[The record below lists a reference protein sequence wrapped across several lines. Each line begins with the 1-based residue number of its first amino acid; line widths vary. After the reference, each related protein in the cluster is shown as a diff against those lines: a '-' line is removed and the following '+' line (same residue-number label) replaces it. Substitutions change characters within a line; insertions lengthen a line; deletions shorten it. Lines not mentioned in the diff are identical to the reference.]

1 MNAVTAKSDHKPASK
16 LTSVDLKLQTSAEPI
31 TGGEILIR
39 SLLDLGVDTIFGYPG
54 GVVLGVYDMLYKIPE
69 LNHILVR
76 HEQGGT
82 HAADGYS
89 RATGRVGVVLA
100 TSGPGA
106 TNTVSGIATA
116 FSDSIPMVVLTGQV
130 PTNMIGNDAFQEA
143 DIIGI
148 TRPITKHSFLV
159 KDAASLPQ
167 ILADAFM
174 IAKSGRPGPV
184 VVDLPKDMLFSKTVY
199 RKPVAR
205 ESARRMTL
213 PQFDNIAGRIEE
225 AANLISS
232 ARKPVLYVGGGVI
245 LGEAHEELRTLAM
258 TFGIPV
264 TTTLMGLGAFPESH
278 PLSLGMLGMH
288 GTWYANTAVHECDVL
303 IAVGS
308 RFDDRVTGRL
318 SDFSPHSKKIHID
331 IDPACVNKNIIV
343 DVPLVG
349 NVKDILPKITK
360 QLKKSDY
367 SAWNN
372 YLTTVKQAHPL
383 KFDQPNGI
391 IMPQRVIQQIS
402 EITNGDAI
410 VTADVGQ
417 HQMWAAQYYQFNH
430 PRSWINSGGLGTMGF
445 GFPAALGAAV
455 GCPERT
461 VFAIVGDGGFQM
473 TPWELTTAAHYKI
486 PVKIAILNNGY
497 LGMVRQWQ
505 QLFYGRRYSHSH
517 LEPSNP
523 DFVKLAEAY
532 GAVGLRATHPDE
544 VRPTLEA
551 AMKITDQPVVMDFV
565 VKAEENVYPMIPA
578 GMSFYDMVEEDPSS
592 D

>member
-1 MNAVTAKSDHKPASK
+1 MIATYTHVDTENAALFRSVEISDS
-16 LTSVDLKLQTSAEPI
+16 LSAEPI
-31 TGGEILIR
+31 AGSEILIR

-54 GVVLGVYDMLYKIPE
+54 GVVLGIYDMLYKIPE
-69 LNHILVR
+69 LRHILVR

-89 RATGRVGVVLA
+89 RATGKVGVVLA

-116 FSDSIPMVVLTGQV
+116 FSDSIPMVILTGQV

-167 ILADAFM
+167 VLADAFM

-184 VVDLPKDMLFSKTVY
+184 VVDLPKDMLFSKTIY
-199 RKPVAR
+199 RKPVPR
-205 ESARRMTL
+205 DSARRMTL
-213 PQFDNIAGRIEE
+213 PQFDNLACRIEE
-225 AANLISS
+225 AADLISN

-245 LGEAHEELRTLAM
+245 LGEAHEELRELAM
-258 TFGIPV
+258 KFDIPV

-303 IAVGS
+303 VAVGA

-331 IDPACVNKNIIV
+331 IDPACVNKNIVV

-349 NVKDILPKITK
+349 NVKQVLPEITNRMR
-360 QLKKSDY
+360 KSDY
-367 SAWNN
+367 SAWNR
-372 YLTTVKQAHPL
+372 YLESVKAAHPL
-383 KFDQPNGI
+383 KFDQNDGI

-402 EITNGDAI
+402 EVTQGNAI
-410 VTADVGQ
+410 ITADVGQ

-445 GFPAALGAAV
+445 GFPAALGAAI
-455 GCPERT
+455 GCPDRT
-461 VFAIVGDGGFQM
+461 VVAIVGDGGFQM
-473 TPWELTTAAHYKI
+473 TPWELTTAVHYKI

-532 GAVGLRATHPDE
+532 GAVGMRATHPDE
-544 VRPTLEA
+544 VKIVLEA
-551 AMKITDQPVVMDFV
+551 AMMITDRPVVMDFV
-565 VKAEENVYPMIPA
+565 VKQEENVYPMIPA
-578 GMSFYDMVEEDPSS
+578 GMSYYDMVEADPQ
-592 D
+592 

>member
-1 MNAVTAKSDHKPASK
+1 MNASLASTTAPHHTDYA
-16 LTSVDLKLQTSAEPI
+16 TETAQEPI
-31 TGGEILIR
+31 SGADILVR

-54 GVVLGVYDMLYKIPE
+54 GVLLGVYDSLYKNPE
-69 LNHILVR
+69 LRHLLVR

-82 HAADGYS
+82 HAADGYT

-116 FSDSIPMVVLTGQV
+116 FSDSVPMVVLTGQV
-130 PTNMIGNDAFQEA
+130 PTHMIGNDAFQEA

-167 ILADAFM
+167 VLSDAFT
-174 IAKSGRPGPV
+174 IAQAGRPGPV
-184 VVDLPKDMLFSKTVY
+184 VVDLPKDMLISKAVY
-199 RKPVAR
+199 RKAEPRSYQKGV
-205 ESARRMTL
+205 TL
-213 PQFDNIAGRIEE
+213 PQFEALDERIKQ
-225 AANLISS
+225 AAELIRS
-232 ARKPVLYVGGGVI
+232 AKKPVLYVGGGVI
-245 LGEAHEELRTLAM
+245 LGEAHKELTELALAYQ
-258 TFGIPV
+258 IPV

-308 RFDDRVTGRL
+308 RFDDRVTGKL
-318 SDFSPHSKKIHID
+318 SAFSPFSKKIHID

-349 NVKDILPKITK
+349 HVKAILPK
-360 QLKKSDY
+360 LKAQIL
-367 SAWNN
+367 SADTTEWRT
-372 YLTTVKQAHPL
+372 YLDQVRQKHPL
-383 KFDQPNGI
+383 KFDSPEGV

-402 EITNGDAI
+402 EITRGEAI
-410 VTADVGQ
+410 ITADVGQ

-455 GCPERT
+455 GCPDRT
-461 VFAIVGDGGFQM
+461 VVAIVGDGGFQM
-473 TPWELTTAAHYKI
+473 TNWELTTAVHYKI

-505 QLFYGRRYSHSH
+505 QLFFGNRYSHSH

-523 DFVKLAEAY
+523 DFVKMAEAY
-532 GAVGLRATHPDE
+532 GAIGMRATHPDE
-544 VRPTLEA
+544 VMPVLEA
-551 AMKITDQPVVMDFV
+551 AMQIHDKPVIMDFV

-578 GMSFYDMVEEDPSS
+578 GATFYDMVEEDPQ
-592 D
+592 

>member
-1 MNAVTAKSDHKPASK
+1 MNALSHHPSTAKPSLASVPQAASH
-16 LTSVDLKLQTSAEPI
+16 TEPI
-31 TGGEILIR
+31 TGGDILIR

-54 GVVLGVYDMLYKIPE
+54 GVVLGVYDVLHKTPE
-69 LNHILVR
+69 LRHILVR

-89 RATGRVGVVLA
+89 RATGKVGVVLA

-116 FSDSIPMVVLTGQV
+116 FADSIPMVVLTGQV

-159 KDAASLPQ
+159 KEAASLPQ

-174 IAKSGRPGPV
+174 VAQSGRPGPV
-184 VVDLPKDMLFSKTVY
+184 VVDLPKDMLFSKVPY
-199 RKPVAR
+199 RKPVHRDA
-205 ESARRMTL
+205 ARRITL
-213 PQFDNIAGRIEE
+213 PQFDQLENRLDE
-225 AANLISS
+225 AASLIAK
-232 ARKPVLYVGGGVI
+232 ARKPVLYIGGGVI
-245 LGEAHEELRTLAM
+245 LGNAHEELRELA
-258 TFGIPV
+258 FKCKIPV

-288 GTWYANTAVHECDVL
+288 GTWYANTAVHECDLL
-303 IAVGS
+303 IAVGA

-331 IDPACVNKNIIV
+331 IDPACINKNIVV

-349 NVKDILPKITK
+349 NVKDIIPELIDRANP
-360 QLKKSDY
+360 SDY
-367 SAWNN
+367 SPWIA
-372 YLTTVKQAHPL
+372 YLETVKQAHPL
-383 KFDQPNGI
+383 KFDQPEGA

-402 EITNGDAI
+402 EITEGNAI

-417 HQMWAAQYYQFNH
+417 HQMWTAQYYKFNH

-455 GCPERT
+455 GCPDRT
-461 VFAIVGDGGFQM
+461 VVAIVGDGGFQM
-473 TPWELTTAAHYKI
+473 TPWELTTAVHHKV

-551 AMKITDQPVVMDFV
+551 AMKITDRPVVMDFV
-565 VKAEENVYPMIPA
+565 VKQEENVYPMIPA
-578 GMSFYDMVEEDPSS
+578 GQSFYDMVESDPPS
-592 D
+592 

>member
-1 MNAVTAKSDHKPASK
+1 MNATKAKSGPSNNHRLS
-16 LTSVDLKLQTSAEPI
+16 SVDLQKSSPSEPM

-39 SLLDLGVDTIFGYPG
+39 SLIDLDVDTIFGYPG
-54 GVVLGVYDMLYKIPE
+54 GVVLGIYDMLYKIPE
-69 LNHILVR
+69 LRHILVR

-89 RATGRVGVVLA
+89 RATGKVGVVLA

-116 FSDSIPMVVLTGQV
+116 FADSIPMVVLTGQV

-159 KDAASLPQ
+159 KDASSLPQ
-167 ILADAFM
+167 SLADAFM

-184 VVDLPKDMLFSKTVY
+184 VVDLPKDMLFSKTTY
-199 RKPVAR
+199 HKPVPR
-205 ESARRMTL
+205 ESARRVTL
-213 PQFDNIAGRIEE
+213 PQFDNLARRIDE
-225 AANLISS
+225 AVALVDE

-245 LGEAHEELRTLAM
+245 LGEAHEELRALAM
-258 TFGIPV
+258 KCNIPV

-288 GTWYANTAVHECDVL
+288 GTWYANTAVHECDLL
-303 IAVGS
+303 IAVGA

-318 SDFSPHSKKIHID
+318 ADFSPHSKKIHID
-331 IDPACVNKNIIV
+331 IDPACLNKNIIV

-349 NVKDILPKITK
+349 NVKHILPEITSRAS
-360 QLKKSDY
+360 KKDHA
-367 SAWNN
+367 AWNG
-372 YLTTVKQAHPL
+372 YLDSVKRAHPL
-383 KFDQPNGI
+383 KFEQPGDT

-402 EITNGDAI
+402 EVTNGEAI

-417 HQMWAAQYYQFNH
+417 HQMWTAQYYQFNH

-455 GCPERT
+455 GCPNRT
-461 VFAIVGDGGFQM
+461 VVAIVGDGGFQM
-473 TPWELTTAAHYKI
+473 TPWELTTAVHHKI

-532 GAVGLRATHPDE
+532 GAVGMRATHPDE

-551 AMKITDQPVVMDFV
+551 AMRVTDRPVVMDFV
-565 VKAEENVYPMIPA
+565 VKQEENVYPMIPA
-578 GMSFYDMVEEDPSS
+578 GMSYYDMVEADP
-592 D
+592 

>member
-1 MNAVTAKSDHKPASK
+1 MNATKSTTA
-16 LTSVDLKLQTSAEPI
+16 LKHESAQVHELNTPSEESF
-31 TGGEILIR
+31 TGCDILIK

-54 GVVLGVYDMLYKIPE
+54 GVVLGVYDSLYKNPQ
-69 LNHILVR
+69 LRHLLVR

-89 RATGRVGVVLA
+89 RATGKVGVVLA

-116 FSDSIPMVVLTGQV
+116 FADSIPMVVLTGQV

-159 KDAASLPQ
+159 KDAEMLPQ

-184 VVDLPKDMLFSKTVY
+184 VVDLPKDMLFSKKTY
-199 RKPVAR
+199 RKPVFR
-205 ESARRMTL
+205 EVQRLMTH
-213 PQFDNIAGRIEE
+213 PQFDNLDERISE
-225 AANLISS
+225 AAAMISK

-245 LGEAHEELRTLAM
+245 LGEASNELRELAIK
-258 TFGIPV
+258 FNIPV
-264 TTTLMGLGAFPESH
+264 TTTLMGLGAFPETH

-303 IAVGS
+303 IAVGA
-308 RFDDRVTGRL
+308 RFDDRVTGKL
-318 SDFSPHSKKIHID
+318 SEFSPHSKKIHLD
-331 IDPACVNKNIIV
+331 IDAACVNKNIIV

-349 NVKDILPKITK
+349 NVKDILP
-360 QLKKSDY
+360 QLTERIVASDIKPWC
-367 SAWNN
+367 A
-372 YLTTVKQAHPL
+372 YLDTVKEAHPL
-383 KFDQPNGI
+383 RFDQPADV

-402 EITNGDAI
+402 EITKGEAI
-410 VTADVGQ
+410 ITADVGQ
-417 HQMWAAQYYQFNH
+417 HQMWTAQYYQFNH

-455 GCPERT
+455 GCPDRT
-461 VFAIVGDGGFQM
+461 VVAIVGDGGFQM
-473 TPWELTTAAHYKI
+473 TPWELTTAVHYKI

-532 GAVGLRATHPDE
+532 GAVGMRATHPDE
-544 VRPTLEA
+544 VQTVLEA
-551 AMKITDQPVVMDFV
+551 AMAINDCPVVMDFV
-565 VKAEENVYPMIPA
+565 VKQEENVYPMIPA
-578 GMSFYDMVEEDPSS
+578 GMTYYDMVECDPVESNS
-592 D
+592 